1 MRILLVVFFTV
12 PLVEMYVL
20 IKVGEQIGALPTIG
34 LVVLTAVI
42 GVALLRQQGL
52 STLTRG
58 VSRLKSGEV
67 PASEM
72 LEGLLL
78 AVGGALLLTPGFVTD
93 AIGFALLM
101 PWSRQAVARYIF
113 DRWVVSSVIDVGLGG
128 ARHDDEGDV
137 IEGDYTRRD

>member
-20 IKVGEQIGALPTIG
+20 IKVGEQIGALPTIA

-58 VSRLKSGEV
+58 VSRL
-67 PASEM
+67 
-72 LEGLLL
+72 
-78 AVGGALLLTPGFVTD
+78 
-93 AIGFALLM
+93 
-101 PWSRQAVARYIF
+101 
-113 DRWVVSSVIDVGLGG
+113 
-128 ARHDDEGDV
+128 
-137 IEGDYTRRD
+137 